1 MKKRDKPGLA
11 VKETA
16 SPLDGWIE
24 LILGLV
30 TIWVTVEFY
39 KFIYGV

>member
-1 MKKRDKPGLA
+1 MKKRNKLDLD
-11 VKETA
+11 VTETA

-30 TIWVTVEFY
+30 TIWVTAEFY